1 MSASSPTPDTTK
13 EPPTFGEILDKAAAS
28 AVRGG
33 TAGAMAMGLNVGAL
47 MWMRTTINYQYR
59 NGTSFPVALRTLY
72 ADGGIPRFYRGV
84 LPALVQGPLSRFGD
98 TAANTGMITLMDSLE
113 TTKDLNVGI
122 KTVTASMAAAVFRI
136 FLMPVDTVKTT
147 MQVTG
152 KFSNVITKVKAEGV
166 PALYHGSL
174 AAASATFVGHYP
186 WFFTYNL
193 LSEKLPKQDDQLRE
207 LGRRAIMG
215 FSASAV
221 SDTCSNSI
229 RVVKVYKQSSQETLS
244 YPQVVQRVIKESG
257 MKGLFFRG
265 LETKILAN
273 GLQGI
278 LFSILWKHFEEAL
291 FPKK

>member
-1 MSASSPTPDTTK
+1 MSQSPEKT
-13 EPPTFGEILDKAAAS
+13 EPPTFREILDKASSS
-28 AVRGG
+28 AMRGG
-33 TAGAMAMGLNVGAL
+33 TAGACAMFLNVGAL
-47 MWMRTTINYQYR
+47 MWMRTTVNYQYR
-59 NGTSFPVALRTLY
+59 NGTSFPVALRTIY

-84 LPALVQGPLSRFGD
+84 LPALIQGPMSRFGD
-98 TAANTGMITLMDSLE
+98 TAANTGMLTLMNSME
-113 TTKDLNVGI
+113 QTKDLNVAY
-122 KTVTASMAAAVFRI
+122 KTATASAAAAAFRI

-152 KFSNVITKVKAEGV
+152 KFSNVVKKVSAEGV

-193 LSEKLPKQDDQLRE
+193 LSEKIPKQDDPLRE

-215 FSASAV
+215 FCSSAV

-229 RVVKVYKQSSQETLS
+229 RVIKVYKQSSEEALS
-244 YPQVVQRVIKESG
+244 YPTVVRRVIAESG
-257 MKGLFFRG
+257 VQGLMFRG
-265 LETKILAN
+265 LETKIMAN

-278 LFSILWKHFEEAL
+278 LFSVMWKHFEEVL